1 MSVKI
6 ALVGFELRT
15 HVILIIILTLWEIYD
30 IYVSMYIERVPNRSS
45 PPAVLLREAWREGKR
60 IRKRTIANLTQW
72 PQEKVEAL
80 GRVLRNEPLVSA
92 RDAFV
97 VERSIPH
104 GHVEGILGTIKKFG
118 IDELIG
124 STRSRERDLVVAM
137 IAERVIHPCSKLAT
151 TRLWHTTT
159 LAEELGV
166 AEADEDDLYEAM
178 DWLLARQDRIEKKL
192 AMRHL
197 SEGSLV
203 LYDVTSSYYEGRRC
217 PLARYGHDRDGK
229 SGRPIIVYGL
239 MTDGEGRP
247 VAVEAYPGNTGDPST
262 VVDQAE
268 KLRKRFGMSRL
279 VLVGDRGM
287 LTQTQIEKLR
297 VCPGLGWISALRA
310 DGIRK
315 LVKGGFLQM
324 SLFDRKD
331 LAEIHCPEYPSERL
345 VACFNPLLAEERRR
359 KRQDLLDA
367 TEKELKR
374 IAREV
379 ARRTQT
385 PLKKEEIG
393 KKVGKVINRYK
404 MGKHFT
410 TTIGEGTFFYERNG
424 DKIHQEE
431 ALDGIYVIRTS
442 EPPERL
448 SAEDTVR
455 SYKNLTQVERA
466 FRSLKGID
474 LLIRPIWHHTED
486 HVRAHLFLCMLA
498 YYVEWHMRKALAP
511 LLFDDEELD
520 ENRKRRD
527 PVKPAKPSVSAQKK
541 KTQRLTAEGLVIQS
555 FDTLLEELGTRCRN
569 RCRIKSDPE
578 GSIFYQTTEMNPL
591 QERAFQFLG
600 LLPCN

>member
-1 MSVKI
+1 
-6 ALVGFELRT
+6 
-15 HVILIIILTLWEIYD
+15 
-30 IYVSMYIERVPNRSS
+30 MYIERVPNRNS

-72 PQEKVEAL
+72 PSEKVEAL
-80 GRVLRNEPLVSA
+80 GRLLRNERLVSA
-92 RDAFV
+92 REAFV
-97 VERSIPH
+97 IERTIPH
-104 GHVEGILGTIKKFG
+104 GHVEAILGTIKKLG
-118 IDELIG
+118 VHELITATG
-124 STRSRERDLVVAM
+124 SRERDLVVAM
-137 IAERVIHPCSKLAT
+137 IAERLIHPCSKLAT
-151 TRLWHTTT
+151 TRLWHMTT

-178 DWLLARQDRIEKKL
+178 DWLLARQDRIEKRL
-192 AMRHL
+192 AARHL

-203 LYDVTSSYYEGRRC
+203 LYDVTSSYYEGHSC

-247 VAVEAYPGNTGDPST
+247 VAVEAYPGDTGDPST

-268 KLRKRFGMSRL
+268 KLRKRFGVNRL

-287 LTQTQIEKLR
+287 LTQTQINKLR
-297 VCPGLGWISALRA
+297 VYPGLGWISALRA

-331 LAEIHCPEYPSERL
+331 LAEIRCPDYPMERL
-345 VACFNPLLAEERRR
+345 VACFNPILAEERRR
-359 KRQDLLDA
+359 KRQELLEA

-404 MGKHFT
+404 VGKHFRM
-410 TTIGEGTFFYERNG
+410 TIGEGTFSYERNE
-424 DKIHQEE
+424 DKVRQEA
-431 ALDGIYVIRTS
+431 ALDGIYMIRTS
-442 EPPERL
+442 EPTERL
-448 SAEDTVR
+448 SPEDTVR

-474 LLIRPIWHHTED
+474 LLVRPIWHHTED

-498 YYVEWHMRKALAP
+498 YYVEWHMRKVLAP

-541 KTQRLTAEGLVIQS
+541 KAQRLTAEGLVIQS
-555 FDTLLEELGTRCRN
+555 FDTLLEELGTRSRN
-569 RCRIKSDPE
+569 RCRIKSDPG
-578 GSIFYQTTEMNPL
+578 GSSFYQMTEMSPL
-591 QERAFQFLG
+591 QERAFQLLG
-600 LLPCN
+600 LLPCNQKPISAETPYASIS

>member
-1 MSVKI
+1 
-6 ALVGFELRT
+6 
-15 HVILIIILTLWEIYD
+15 
-30 IYVSMYIERVPNRSS
+30 MYIERVPNRNS

-72 PQEKVEAL
+72 PSEKVEAL
-80 GRVLRNEPLVSA
+80 GRLLRNEPLISA
-92 RDAFV
+92 REAFII
-97 VERSIPH
+97 ERTIPH
-104 GHVEGILGTIKKFG
+104 GHVEAILGTIKKLG

-124 STRSRERDLVVAM
+124 STRSRERDLVLAM
-137 IAERVIHPCSKLAT
+137 IAERLIHPCSKLAT

-192 AMRHL
+192 GARHL

-203 LYDVTSSYYEGRRC
+203 LYDVTSSYYEGHSC

-247 VAVEAYPGNTGDPST
+247 VAVEAYPGDTGDPST
-262 VVDQAE
+262 VPDQAE
-268 KLRKRFGMSRL
+268 KLRKRFERSRL

-287 LTQTQIEKLR
+287 LTQTQIDKLR
-297 VCPGLGWISALRA
+297 AYPGLGWISALRA

-331 LAEIHCPEYPSERL
+331 LAEIHCPEYAPERL
-345 VACFNPLLAEERRR
+345 VACFNPILAEERRR
-359 KRQDLLDA
+359 KRQELLEA

-385 PLKKEEIG
+385 PLKKDEIG
-393 KKVGKVINRYK
+393 KKVGKVLNRYK
-404 MGKHFT
+404 VGKHFT
-410 TTIGEGTFFYERNG
+410 MTIGEGTFSYERNE
-424 DKIHQEE
+424 DRVRQEA

-442 EPPERL
+442 EPTERL
-448 SAEDTVR
+448 SPEDTVR

-474 LLIRPIWHHTED
+474 LLVRPIWHHTED

-498 YYVEWHMRKALAP
+498 YYVEWHMRKVLAP
-511 LLFDDEELD
+511 LLFDDEELN

-555 FDTLLEELGTRCRN
+555 FDTLLEELGNRCRN
-569 RCRIKSDPE
+569 RCRIKSDPG
-578 GSIFYQTTEMNPL
+578 GSLFYQMTEISPL
-591 QERAFQFLG
+591 QERAFQLLG

>member
-1 MSVKI
+1 
-6 ALVGFELRT
+6 
-15 HVILIIILTLWEIYD
+15 LTYKWTYD
-30 IYVSMYIERVPNRSS
+30 IYVSMFIERVPNRNS
-45 PPAVLLREAWREGKR
+45 PPAILLREAWREGKKV
-60 IRKRTIANLTQW
+60 RKRTLANLTRW
-72 PQEKVEAL
+72 PSAKVEAL
-80 GRVLRNEPLVSA
+80 RGLLRNETLVAS
-92 RDAFV
+92 REAFV
-97 VERSIPH
+97 IERSIPQ
-104 GHVEGILGTIKKFG
+104 GHVEAVLGTIKKLG
-118 IDELIG
+118 LDGLIA
-124 STRSRERDLVVAM
+124 STRCRERNLVVGM
-137 IAERVIHPCSKLAT
+137 MAERLIHPCSKLAT

-166 AEADEDDLYEAM
+166 IDADEDDLYEAM

-192 AMRHL
+192 AARHL

-203 LYDVTSSYYEGRRC
+203 LYDVTSTYYEGRCC

-247 VAVEAYPGNTGDPST
+247 VALEAYPGDTGDPST
-262 VVDQAE
+262 VPDQTE

-287 LTQTQIEKLR
+287 LTQTQIDKVR
-297 VCPGLGWISALRA
+297 AYPGLGWISALRT

-324 SLFDRKD
+324 SLFDQKD
-331 LAEIHCPEYPSERL
+331 LAEIHCPDYPSERL
-345 VACFNPLLAEERRR
+345 VACFNPLLAEERGR
-359 KRQDLLDA
+359 KRQELLEA
-367 TEKELKR
+367 TERELGR
-374 IAREV
+374 IGREV

-404 MGKHFT
+404 VGKHFT
-410 TTIGEGTFFYERNG
+410 MTIGEGTFSYERDE
-424 DKIHQEE
+424 DKIRQEE

-442 EPPERL
+442 EPAERL

-455 SYKNLTQVERA
+455 SYKNLAQVERA

-474 LLIRPIWHHTED
+474 LLVRPIWHHTED

-511 LLFDDEELD
+511 LLFDDEQLD

-527 PVKPAKPSVSAQKK
+527 AVKPAKPSVSAQKK
-541 KTQRLTAEGLVIQS
+541 KTQRVTAEGLAIQS
-555 FDTLLEELGTRCRN
+555 FDTLLEALGNRCRN

-578 GSIFYQTTEMNPL
+578 GSIFYQTTEMSPL
-591 QERAFQFLG
+591 QERAFQCLG